1 MKDNNIFTSIPQC
14 LDEELVEILLE
25 NKDVCIERIVS
36 KGHTSPASGWY
47 DQPKNEWVMVLKGEA
62 VITFEDEP
70 EIRLVAG
77 SYIDIGAHKKHRVS
91 WTDPDVETLWLA
103 VHYPQSVETIKH
115 SLPENTDEKTK
126 E

>member
-1 MKDNNIFTSIPQC
+1 MKDNNIFSAIPQC
-14 LDEELVEILLE
+14 LDQELVETLLE

-62 VITFEDEP
+62 VIAFEDEP

-77 SYIDIGAHKKHRVS
+77 SYIDIAAHKKHRVS
-91 WTDPDVETLWLA
+91 WTDPEVETIWLA
-103 VHYPQSVETIKH
+103 VHYPS
-115 SLPENTDEKTK
+115 
-126 E
+126 

>member
-1 MKDNNIFTSIPQC
+1 MKDNNVFAAIPQC
-14 LDEELVEILLE
+14 LNQELVETLLE

-62 VITFEDEP
+62 VIAFEDEP

-77 SYIDIGAHKKHRVS
+77 SYIDIAAHKKHRVS
-91 WTDPDVETLWLA
+91 WSDPDVETIWLA
-103 VHYPQSVETIKH
+103 VHYP
-115 SLPENTDEKTK
+115 P
-126 E
+126 

>member
-1 MKDNNIFTSIPQC
+1 MKDSNIFSAIPQC
-14 LDEELVEILLE
+14 LDQELVETLLE

-62 VITFEDEP
+62 VIAFEDEP

-77 SYIDIGAHKKHRVS
+77 SYIDIAAHKKHRVS
-91 WTDPDVETLWLA
+91 WTDPEVETIWLA
-103 VHYPQSVETIKH
+103 VHYPS
-115 SLPENTDEKTK
+115 
-126 E
+126 